1 MTCYFAF
8 LGSDAL
14 RDSSLKL
21 LDNFERGVSEPQ
33 SALMIK
39 TSQMFADE
47 IVDVL
52 LLNIVRSA
60 EAGHSGAGVLE
71 QFAGIIKATINT
83 LIKQVIGKMNN
94 EELRPLS
101 SYIRERLLILTTAG
115 TTKEYVAFPVPA
127 DFYTRFRAVL
137 HQGAAGERNPQEL
150 LACMEIFTALSHKA
164 FYEDSM
170 KPIKLGFIGRKV
182 VDVGGSAIRK
192 GSQSAIRR
200 LVPGLAGEELKQF
213 SEYFLTML
221 ITV

>member
-33 SALMIK
+33 SALFVK
-39 TSQMFADE
+39 VSQMFADE

-52 LLNIVRSA
+52 LLNLVRDT

-71 QFAGIIKATINT
+71 QFAGIIKSTVNT
-83 LIKQVIGKMNN
+83 LIKQVLGKMTN

-115 TTKEYVAFPVPA
+115 MTKEYVAFSMPA
-127 DFYTRFRAVL
+127 DFHARFRAVL
-137 HQGAAGERNPQEL
+137 HQGAAGEKNSQEL
-150 LACMEIFTALSHKA
+150 LACMEIFTAMAHKA
-164 FYEDSM
+164 FYEDST

-182 VDVGGSAIRK
+182 VDVGGTAMRK
-192 GSQSAIRR
+192 GSQVATRR
-200 LVPGLAGEELKQF
+200 LIPTLAGDELKQF